1 MGPPPSPKLRPP
13 RSASRATA
21 ASLEFMEKTEP
32 ATKAGIKRVE
42 VVGFGLAA
50 ASGLVMWGAFTVMG
64 TPSADA
70 AGRQV
75 LLHFFGLSRENICGW
90 IILLSMLVGSVGLA
104 QLAYGLIGRIPKP
117 WIRTA
122 AGWTT
127 FAAAVAAS
135 PFVLLTALVIFLLAA
150 GIGDQTR
157 FEAPNGQ
164 SIVVTQDG
172 FDGDSVSIYT
182 QHGRF
187 HYVWNRQADE
197 LGGFPRVKDR
207 NCELSAAENALLFTC
222 GTETVTV
229 VP

>member
-1 MGPPPSPKLRPP
+1 MY
-13 RSASRATA
+13 
-21 ASLEFMEKTEP
+21 
-32 ATKAGIKRVE
+32 GIM
-42 VVGFGLAA
+42 L
-50 ASGLVMWGAFTVMG
+50 GA
-64 TPSADA
+64 
-70 AGRQV
+70 
-75 LLHFFGLSRENICGW
+75 C
-90 IILLSMLVGSVGLA
+90 VGLA
-104 QLAYGLIGRIPKP
+104 QLAYGLIGRIRKS
-117 WIRTA
+117 WIRNT

-135 PFVLLTALVIFLLAA
+135 PFVLLTALVVFLLAA

-157 FEAPNGQ
+157 FEAPGGQ
-164 SIVVTQDG
+164 SVVVTQDG

-182 QHGRF
+182 EHGRF

-207 NCELSAAENALLFTC
+207 SCELEAAEEILLLTC